1 MSFAFRTIKDHWE
14 IGEKPYLR
22 TVIEAELLE
31 ITITSL
37 PAYPESGVEIAK
49 RSLNANRSKPTHLYN
64 RWLQLSEVE

>member
-1 MSFAFRTIKDHWE
+1 
-14 IGEKPYLR
+14 
-22 TVIEAELLE
+22 

-49 RSLNANRSKPTHLYN
+49 RSLNVNRSKPTYLHH